1 MPHYADG
8 TPAKHGDAVISAPN
22 YEGAFEMLGIILS
35 IAPGSTSCNA
45 QIESLAM
52 RQKGVEHWT
61 PVRGNGNPCVTL
73 SDCRKL

>member
-8 TPAKHGDAVISAPN
+8 TPAKHGDAVVSSPS
-22 YEGAFEMLGIILS
+22 YDGASEMLGIIIS
-35 IAPGSTSCNA
+35 ITPGATSCNS
-45 QIESLAM
+45 QIELLAM

-61 PVRGNGNPCVTL
+61 PSRYSSLPCVTL